1 MRPSDIPEVTIEELI
16 ERYSVLLLDSYG
28 VLVHSSRPVPGAV
41 ELIAALNRIGK
52 SHFVLT
58 NDASTLPENR
68 AIRFK
73 RAGLDI
79 EADRIIS
86 SGILLAGYFEES
98 GLIGAPCIVLGPED
112 SRRYVE
118 IAGGRVVSPSQDF
131 EALIVGDQ
139 SGFQFLETLDRVLS
153 ALIRKIDRGESVHLI
168 LPNPDII
175 FPSEAGFGFAS
186 ASIALMFEAAL
197 ALRYPDRNDLR
208 FQRLGKPHT
217 VIFEEALRRSGT
229 MDMVMIGDQL
239 ETDIK
244 GANAFGIASAL
255 VDTGVVTGAAHIP
268 SDARP
273 TYRLRSLMPARLRR

>member
-1 MRPSDIPEVTIEELI
+1 MRPSDIPQIAVEELI

-41 ELIAALNRIGK
+41 ELIAALNQLGK
-52 SHFVLT
+52 RYFVLT

-68 AIRFK
+68 ARRFK

-86 SGILLAGYFEES
+86 SGILLAGYFEER
-98 GLIGAPCIVLGPED
+98 GLIGAPCIVLGPAD
-112 SRRYVE
+112 GLRYVQ

-131 EALIVGDQ
+131 EALIVADQ
-139 SGFQFLETLDRVLS
+139 SGFPFLETLDRALS
-153 ALIRKIDRGESVHLI
+153 ALIRKIDRSESVHLL

-186 ASIALMFEAAL
+186 GSVVLMFEAAL
-197 ALRYPDRNDLR
+197 ALRYPTNDGLR
-208 FQRLGKPHT
+208 FERLGKPHT
-217 VIFEEALRRSGT
+217 AIFDEAFRRSGT

-244 GANAFGIASAL
+244 GANAFGIDSAL
-255 VDTGVVTGAAHIP
+255 VDTGVVGEATPIP
-268 SDARP
+268 PDARP
-273 TYRLRSLMPARLRR
+273 TYRLRSLMPASLSR